1 MLGHHLDDQI
11 ETVLFRILRG
21 TGMKGLSGMKR
32 QSELG
37 TKTILRP
44 LINLEKKEIIFPVYL
59 PDVFCNSNWS
69 LFDDIKAISTPEKKA
84 ANNKVTI
91 ASRYIIYN

>member
-1 MLGHHLDDQI
+1 M
-11 ETVLFRILRG
+11 VV
-21 TGMKGLSGMKR
+21 KK
-32 QSELG
+32 SEG
-37 TKTILRP
+37 V
-44 LINLEKKEIIFPVYL
+44 LEKKEIIFPVYL

-91 ASRYIIYN
+91 ASKYIINFSY